1 MILMLS
7 LKKLGKDTFKLR
19 PDNRFI
25 AFWST
30 IEKYNNCTRIFKII
44 WFAIFSTYMPI
55 AHALYCVIEDRHV
68 DLCLRRGVVTDF
80 CERRRWGGEGL
91 KEERGERGGRVTWE
105 EGGCTKLEAATL
117 PALTWDG
124 TFKHGF
130 PKRLLLFLH
139 LSFKRPSSPVIA
151 SISASKVFQPT
162 CRGDP
167 WQRLVSISCWAGA
180 TFKERPLL
188 RLPLPLLLL
197 PGDSLSKN

>member
-1 MILMLS
+1 MVCNFFHVYAHCSCFILCHRGQTCRLVPQKGGGNW
-7 LKKLGKDTFKLR
+7 LLR
-19 PDNRFI
+19 E
-25 AFWST
+25 
-30 IEKYNNCTRIFKII
+30 EKVR
-44 WFAIFSTYMPI
+44 
-55 AHALYCVIEDRHV
+55 
-68 DLCLRRGVVTDF
+68 RRGF
-80 CERRRWGGEGL
+80 EGGKG
-91 KEERGERGGRVTWE
+91 RTGGGRVTW

-117 PALTWDG
+117 PALTWGG

-188 RLPLPLLLL
+188 PLPLPLLLL